1 MGLLHILINF
11 TYDSFKEFLNQLA
24 HMIIIMFD
32 IFHALTFTSLVG
44 NGIKFVSSYQKYKI
58 ISVQINNNISEFTR
72 LRQNMIFSGVLL
84 VCFTIVFFIE
94 VYLAT
99 FIQKI
104 NLNKCFSS
112 HISIKE
118 NKNYVDEDEF
128 NKFKIVHIIL
138 DFVVIILFILNIFD
152 LDIQKDRNE
161 QINQPINVNNFY
173 LGEDTNQNNGNN
185 NGNIQN

>member
-1 MGLLHILINF
+1 
-11 TYDSFKEFLNQLA
+11 
-24 HMIIIMFD
+24 MIIILYD

-44 NGIKFVSSYQKYKI
+44 NGIKFVSSYQKYNI
-58 ISVQINNNISEFTR
+58 MNLQIHGNNNEFMR
-72 LRQNMIFSGVLL
+72 LRRDMIFSGILL
-84 VCFTIVFFIE
+84 ILFTVVFGFE

-104 NLNKCFSS
+104 NLNKCYGSN
-112 HISIKE
+112 INNIKD
-118 NKNYVDEDEF
+118 NLNYVNEDEF

-161 QINQPINVNNFY
+161 QINQPINVNFY

>member
-1 MGLLHILINF
+1 MNLQIH
-11 TYDSFKEFLNQLA
+11 
-24 HMIIIMFD
+24 
-32 IFHALTFTSLVG
+32 G
-44 NGIKFVSSYQKYKI
+44 N
-58 ISVQINNNISEFTR
+58 NSEFMR
-72 LRQNMIFSGVLL
+72 LRRDMIFSGILL
-84 VCFTIVFFIE
+84 FLFTVVFAFE

-104 NLNKCFSS
+104 NLNKCFNSN
-112 HISIKE
+112 ISIKE

-161 QINQPINVNNFY
+161 QINQPINVNFY
-173 LGEDTNQNNGNN
+173 LGEENQNNGYNN
-185 NGNIQN
+185 ENIQNLFF